1 MIQWVTRYMKNVSL
15 PKSSSNFVKLI
26 CGTLSVSVCVF
37 LGVAKATQLL
47 AQTIPSGFYKIMEDT
62 GVRVYKKDYQGG
74 QPDYVTVVDLRKAT
88 IRNLTGSYS
97 NGNVSRKSMS
107 TFWNDAVAMNTT
119 TAKAKIVINGTFFND
134 NGSPN
139 PTQIAFGLKVRNNKI
154 SYGYAVGS
162 EFPGLIRT
170 LAFNSFG
177 ASTSIQSHS
186 NSTFDGSTPDVVG
199 ALDVTADKSAS
210 TFLPRTFVGNID
222 SDGNGV
228 AETLLLFS
236 TAYGRQASADGVL
249 KAFGATSRAMLDGG
263 GSTFLIIDG
272 SSKISTTRTVP
283 HAIAVYAGKPE
294 NPIKGI
300 GGRCLDVSDG
310 NTKSGTQ
317 IQIWDCNSTPAQKW
331 SFTDGV
337 LRGIGGK
344 CLDVSG
350 ANTANGTKIQIWDCN
365 GTPAQKWTF
374 VKDNVFR
381 GIGGKCLD
389 VNNANT
395 ANGTKVQLWECNNSA
410 AQNWQRID

>member
-1 MIQWVTRYMKNVSL
+1 MKKASL
-15 PKSSSNFVKLI
+15 PKSSSNFIKLL

-74 QPDYVTVVDLRKAT
+74 KPDYVTVVDLRKAT

-97 NGNVSRKSMS
+97 NGNVYRKSLN

-119 TAKAKIVINGTFFND
+119 TAKAKVVINGTFFDN

-139 PTQIAFGLKVRNNKI
+139 PTKIAFGLKVRNNKI
-154 SYGYAVGS
+154 SYGYGLG
-162 EFPGLIRT
+162 EFPGKNRT

-199 ALDVTADKSAS
+199 ALDVTANKSAS
-210 TFLPRTFVGNID
+210 EPLERTFVGNID

-236 TAYGRQASADGVL
+236 TLKATQAAADNVL

-272 SSKISTTRTVP
+272 NPKISTTRTVP
-283 HAIAVYAGKPE
+283 HAVAVYAGKPE

-300 GGRCLDVSDG
+300 GGKCLDVSG
-310 NTKSGTQ
+310 GSTTSGTQ
-317 IQIWDCNSTPAQKW
+317 IQIWDCNGTAAQKW

-374 VKDNVFR
+374 VKDSVFR

-389 VNNANT
+389 VNGGNT
-395 ANGTKVQLWECNNSA
+395 TSGTKVQLWDCNNSA
-410 AQNWQRID
+410 AQSWQRID